1 MSSVLAGFMWDED
14 NGTINYQQ
22 STINENASEVKM
34 VMLDS
39 GAMAPFRFRQ
49 FKVYHDAKKFRSYC
63 LKLLEKLKA
72 KHAYYLVDQIRRASL
87 SIVLNIAEGSSKRS
101 DIDFARFLETSTG
114 SVNEVVAG
122 FDMAC
127 DEGLIT
133 QDEYSIIE
141 KEGEEILNQLGGFIK
156 NLRNKKS

>member
-1 MSSVLAGFMWDED
+1 
-14 NGTINYQQ
+14 
-22 STINENASEVKM
+22 M
-34 VMLDS
+34 V
-39 GAMAPFRFRQ
+39 AFRFRQ
-49 FKVYHDAKKFRSYC
+49 FKVYHDAKQFRSHC
-63 LKLLEKLKA
+63 LKLLGTLKA
-72 KHAYYLVDQIRRASL
+72 KHAYDLVDQIRRASL

-127 DEGLIT
+127 DEDLIT
-133 QDEYSIIE
+133 QDEYSLIE

-156 NLRNKKS
+156 NLRSKKKVDS